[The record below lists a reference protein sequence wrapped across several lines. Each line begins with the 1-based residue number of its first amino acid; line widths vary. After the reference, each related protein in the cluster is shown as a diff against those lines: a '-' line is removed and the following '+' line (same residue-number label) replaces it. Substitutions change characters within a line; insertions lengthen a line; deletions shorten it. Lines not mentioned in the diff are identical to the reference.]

1 MGTHVRIQCRPHRSA
16 LDCKRPR
23 PFVVWMTTTQQS
35 VDQILQH
42 RVAFQQVS
50 RSLTQEF
57 TWVLVTIN
65 VAKHSLCCPATSP
78 FHLAASRADDTNRK
92 SRSGHASPRRTA
104 SEMSSTSHPP
114 ARPDPVPG
122 EVKESTLSRAKAI
135 KCSCL
140 SFVFWDC
147 ESNVDCIRPPRRFD
161 FFSKYSSRSVHSAM
175 QLKSL

>member
-1 MGTHVRIQCRPHRSA
+1 LAGFNEIVAGLSGAPARLPDLPASQHPKCIGVEWELMSAFSADHIGPA

-50 RSLTQEF
+50 RYLTQEF

-114 ARPDPVPG
+114 ARPDPVSG

-140 SFVFWDC
+140 SFVF
-147 ESNVDCIRPPRRFD
+147 
-161 FFSKYSSRSVHSAM
+161 
-175 QLKSL
+175 